1 MEILDKYIEAT
12 NTHNFDEVKKLLHP
26 NALYY
31 FSNCTCTTHQ
41 QIQAYFENA
50 WSIIQ
55 DEIYKAQDI
64 QWLHK
69 GNDSAT
75 CTYTYCYEGYMNGEF
90 TSGQGRATNIF
101 VKDTTGWLLIHEHL
115 SPLPAKKI

>member
-31 FSNCTCTTHQ
+31 FSNRTCTTHQ
-41 QIQAYFENA
+41 EIQAYFENA

-55 DEIYKAQDI
+55 NEIYKAQDI

-75 CTYTYCYEGYMNGEF
+75 CTYTYCYEGYMNGKY
-90 TSGQGRATNIF
+90 TSGQGRATNVF
-101 VKDTTGWLLIHEHL
+101 VKDTIGWLLIHEHL
-115 SPLPAKKI
+115 SPLPAKKV